1 MVLNMTKEIEKIFCT
16 DDKAA
21 KPTIISGWLSSTD
34 RFFTDENIARYDG
47 STHVVCD
54 KCGGDC
60 KKPYFVCESCRNKS
74 DDEKY
79 LKKEFK
85 EWDGETPLVIFGT
98 DNYFFD
104 YNALIC
110 HCEDNGLEIE
120 NLQLIICE
128 PVHLPELDY
137 RDFFH
142 DELPEDGDLKHEAP
156 EVVEAFEVLNQV
168 IRKQKPV
175 SWTEGTFRTTIIED
189 EKNEQINI
197 RNPKRHF

>member
-1 MVLNMTKEIEKIFCT
+1 MTQEKIFYA

-21 KPTIISGWLSSTD
+21 KQTTISGWLSSTG
-34 RFFTDENIARYDG
+34 RLFTDENIARYDG
-47 STHVVCD
+47 STHVVCK

-60 KKPYFVCESCRNKS
+60 EKPYFVCELCRNKL

-104 YNALIC
+104 YDGLIS
-110 HCEDNGLEIE
+110 HCEDNGLELKD
-120 NLQLIICE
+120 LQLVICE
-128 PVHLPELDY
+128 PVFLPELDFC
-137 RDFFH
+137 DFFH
-142 DELPEDGDLKHEAP
+142 DELPEDGDLRYEAP
-156 EVVEAFEVLNQV
+156 EVIEAFEVLNRV

-175 SWTEGTFRTTIIED
+175 SWTEGTLRTTIIED
-189 EKNEQINI
+189 
-197 RNPKRHF
+197 